1 MSSNS
6 KAYQQLLINKKFIEL
21 IKPLNQKSIVLDIG
35 ANIGNVS
42 NFILEKKGSKV
53 FAFEPNKFC
62 FDIKPRYI
70 DRF

>member
-1 MSSNS
+1 MYSNS

-42 NFILEKKGSKV
+42 NFILEKKDLRFLHLNQTNCV
-53 FAFEPNKFC
+53 LKF
-62 FDIKPRYI
+62 
-70 DRF
+70 